1 MARKVFRRSVTTT
14 STSVSDLGE
23 VGDERFEGG
32 KYYRLVYT
40 AAAQVDDGFLAWAT
54 ADSSWASYQVVAAT
68 NTVPV
73 AGVNDTGASIAA
85 STYFWAMERGPLLV
99 AAYDSDVETGQLG
112 GSLTANTGLAL
123 NTDEGVVDAASTD
136 VWNIARVGVANAAID
151 STDGGYIWFQP
162 SPLSLNS

>member
-1 MARKVFRRSVTTT
+1 MSRKVFRQGVTAT
-14 STSVSDLGE
+14 STTLSDVGE
-23 VGDERFEGG
+23 VGDERFTGG
-32 KYYRLVYT
+32 KKYRLVYT
-40 AAAQVDDGFLAWAT
+40 AATQIDDGFVAWAT
-54 ADSSWASYQVVAAT
+54 ADSAWASYQVVAAV
-68 NTVPV
+68 NTLPI

-85 STYFWAMERGPLLV
+85 STYFWAMVEGPLLV
-99 AAYDSDVETGQLG
+99 AAYESAVETGQCG

-136 VWNIARVGVANAAID
+136 VWNIARVGVSNAAID